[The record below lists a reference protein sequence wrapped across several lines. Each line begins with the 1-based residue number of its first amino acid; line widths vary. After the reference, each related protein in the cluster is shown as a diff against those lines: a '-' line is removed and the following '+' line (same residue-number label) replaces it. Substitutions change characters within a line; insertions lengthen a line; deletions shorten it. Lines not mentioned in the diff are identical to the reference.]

1 MRFRSIL
8 VAWCSPRVAV
18 GLRMHSPLS
27 SCETARCTLTK
38 KIPAVFRNCMCT
50 IVIAALGMSTAIAQA
65 KKGATPPAASSAP
78 AAPAASPSS
87 SAAFESQMLAYGA
100 LDHIAS
106 NIATTVCGSKEI
118 TTTPAIV
125 IFDQTSFTA
134 LQSYQAFIANA
145 NLVIGAYKTL
155 LDGDSSESAKMIN
168 RLRDVFHTREQA
180 YKSQSK
186 EAAPQE
192 DLAKHLSEDWKSKEF
207 ALTVTGPAIG
217 DPFSDLT
224 GLLSAIAISSNTE
237 TAGAI
242 TIPDSAL
249 AVLLTRKFASRD
261 ECAGKAIIYPPLFG
275 QGSASAFSSADIQAD
290 IQEVDDIRKQV
301 HQQVDDT
308 NARFITDHKTQAGI
322 TGDSV
327 LTAALTDVD
336 GLYDSFMNSLLQVN
350 SGSGILGSASV
361 IQGQQLASLLAGQ
374 KKVDAIPAD
383 ANHAATP
390 EVPAVPPAYILL
402 ATIVA
407 SGGTQRVHKTFW
419 TALSTGDKITYSGGA
434 IVNVSLWQATA
445 KSPVYSQ
452 ELRYRT
458 PFMNLKA
465 PTDIVDVDLGDNL
478 GGSAPK

>member
-1 MRFRSIL
+1 M
-8 VAWCSPRVAV
+8 
-18 GLRMHSPLS
+18 
-27 SCETARCTLTK
+27 
-38 KIPAVFRNCMCT
+38 
-50 IVIAALGMSTAIAQA
+50 
-65 KKGATPPAASSAP
+65 
-78 AAPAASPSS
+78 
-87 SAAFESQMLAYGA
+87 
-100 LDHIAS
+100 
-106 NIATTVCGSKEI
+106 
-118 TTTPAIV
+118 
-125 IFDQTSFTA
+125 
-134 LQSYQAFIANA
+134 
-145 NLVIGAYKTL
+145 
-155 LDGDSSESAKMIN
+155 
-168 RLRDVFHTREQA
+168 
-180 YKSQSK
+180 
-186 EAAPQE
+186 
-192 DLAKHLSEDWKSKEF
+192 
-207 ALTVTGPAIG
+207 
-217 DPFSDLT
+217 
-224 GLLSAIAISSNTE
+224 
-237 TAGAI
+237 
-242 TIPDSAL
+242 
-249 AVLLTRKFASRD
+249 
-261 ECAGKAIIYPPLFG
+261 
-275 QGSASAFSSADIQAD
+275 
-290 IQEVDDIRKQV
+290 
-301 HQQVDDT
+301 DDT

-465 PTDIVDVDLGDNL
+465 PTDIGDVDLGDNL